1 MFGLGKL
8 LTLPYSLP
16 AAGIK
21 YCINKV
27 VELAEQELTD
37 DSAVKEELILLNMR
51 FEDGEIDDAE
61 FRRQEAPLL
70 AQYSAIRAYRRQ
82 RAQEEQH
89 QLAAPIAEP
98 AGGRTFVVEL
108 PPELDRELDPPA

>member
-21 YCINKV
+21 YCLNKV
-27 VELAEQELTD
+27 IEYAEQEYYD

-51 FEDGEIDDAE
+51 FEDGEIDEAE
-61 FRRQEAPLL
+61 FRRLEAPLL
-70 AQYSAIRAYRRQ
+70 ARFSEIKAHRRAL
-82 RAQEEQH
+82 AEEQAAY
-89 QLAAPIAEP
+89 LADSSQARTVVIETPEELEP
-98 AGGRTFVVEL
+98 QA
-108 PPELDRELDPPA
+108 

>member
-8 LTLPYSLP
+8 LALPYSLP

-27 VELAEQELTD
+27 IEIAEQEMTD
-37 DSAVKEELILLNMR
+37 ETPVKEALILLNMR
-51 FEDGEIDDAE
+51 FEEGEIDDAE

-70 AQYSAIRAYRRQ
+70 AQFSAIRAYRRQ
-82 RAQEEQH
+82 LAEEQ
-89 QLAAPIAEP
+89 LAGLLEAQVDE
-98 AGGRTFVVEL
+98 RVFVVDMPEEL
-108 PPELDRELDPPA
+108 EPPR

>member
-21 YCINKV
+21 YCLMKV
-27 VELAEQELTD
+27 VEMADQELTD
-37 DSAVKEELILLNMR
+37 DTAVKEELMLLNLR
-51 FEDGEIDDAE
+51 FEEGEIDEAE

-70 AQYSAIRAYRRQ
+70 ARYSEIRAYRREL
-82 RAQEEQH
+82 AEEQ
-89 QLAAPIAEP
+89 LAGLLSDPVDERVAVIETPE
-98 AGGRTFVVEL
+98 EL
-108 PPELDRELDPPA
+108 GPPA